1 MTFEVTI
8 LGSGSAAPSV
18 HRHHT
23 AHALNV
29 HEQFY
34 LIDCGEGT
42 QERMRQYG
50 IPLMKLN
57 AIFISHLHGDHVF
70 GLPGII
76 STLNHLGRKT
86 PLHIFGPMPIGDILR
101 FHLEHFEQNLGY
113 EIICHELN
121 ARENGL
127 IYENKVMEVTTIPL
141 RHRIPACGY
150 LFREKAPARNVDKTA
165 IEKYGLSLKQIVA
178 LKNGEDVL
186 LDNGG
191 SLTCKEATY
200 IPYSPRS
207 YAYCSD
213 TLYSGKVVSLVQGVD
228 LLYHEATFLDKD
240 KQLAKETGHT
250 TALQA
255 AKAAAAAQVQ
265 QLLIGHFSSR
275 YKDENLFLDEA
286 KMLFP
291 NTILAHEG
299 ETVPIRI
306 HKHLLHR

>member
-29 HEQFY
+29 HEQFF

-50 IPLMKLN
+50 ISPMKLN
-57 AIFISHLHGDHVF
+57 AVFISHLHGDHVF
-70 GLPGII
+70 GLPGLI

-86 PLHIFGPMPIGDILR
+86 PLHIFGPMPIGEILR

-113 EIICHELN
+113 EIVVHELN
-121 ARENGL
+121 ARENVL
-127 IYENKVMEVTTIPL
+127 VYENKVLEVTTIPL
-141 RHRIPACGY
+141 RHRVPSCGY
-150 LFREKAPARNVDKTA
+150 LFREKTPGLNVDKNA

-178 LKNGEDVL
+178 LKNGEDITLDDGRL
-186 LDNGG
+186 LPNA
-191 SLTCKEATY
+191 EAAY
-200 IPYSPRS
+200 IPYAPRS

-213 TLYSGKVVSLVQGVD
+213 TLYSGKVVSLVHGVD

-240 KQLAKETGHT
+240 KALAKETGHA

-255 AKAAAAAQVQ
+255 AKAALLSEAK
-265 QLLIGHFSSR
+265 QLVIGHFSSR
-275 YKDENLFLDEA
+275 YKDENLLLEEA
-286 KMLFP
+286 RTLFP
-291 NTILAHEG
+291 DTALAQEGGTI
-299 ETVPIRI
+299 PIPAR
-306 HKHLLHR
+306 KNRLP